1 MDLSAGGPGSG
12 MCVCALKLGKELGSV
27 PAYKPYK
34 LVKRIPSKTQH
45 KERNPRHLYFQPGV
59 LVPEKL
65 KLCLRGRAYT
75 SSLIKVYLLLN
86 SACCTLEYS
95 RAALFA
101 GSGGCL
107 LFIRACILA
116 VLRRKL

>member
-1 MDLSAGGPGSG
+1 

-86 SACCTLEYS
+86 SAVHS

>member
-1 MDLSAGGPGSG
+1 M
-12 MCVCALKLGKELGSV
+12 

-86 SACCTLEYS
+86 SACCTLEYW
-95 RAALFA
+95 AAQQHRTLGAPSDRKVPRRFA
-101 GSGGCL
+101 
-107 LFIRACILA
+107 
-116 VLRRKL
+116 LRLVR